1 MAPELTYPS
10 KFGLP
15 YSQLSKEG
23 DIYALGMV
31 VYEIVM
37 GIRPFGVE
45 GFRVEEV
52 MYVVL
57 DGARPARPGDPE
69 DVGFGP
75 GVWDLVEACWGEDR
89 TQRPNI
95 RDVHQCLAAAA
106 DLSPLVPP
114 GPMIVVSPTRE
125 ISTGSIP
132 PTSQSRWFTAF
143 FTPPDSPPAQFIYS
157 RAGTKT
163 KMAGMTES
171 LPARFS
177 NVRCLSQGRSL
188 TASKPRYLQPFE
200 ISSGCSTADTSATS
214 STPSAQGSI
223 SDPFVPPVHAETE
236 RNRPHGRIS
245 HPKCFSFVGT
255 IYCFLHADHCATAV
269 YFSSRPLNIPREHLC
284 TSLKGVPSFVLKMEG
299 PLIESV

>member
-75 GVWDLVEACWGEDR
+75 GVWNLVEACWGEDR

-95 RDVHQCLAAAA
+95 RGVHQCLAAAA

-125 ISTGSIP
+125 ISTGSFS
-132 PTSQSRWFTAF
+132 PTSQSRWFTPF
-143 FTPPDSPPAQFIYS
+143 FTPSQLTCSTVHLFESGHGDENGGNDRETTGSILERSMSVARQVVDSIHASIPPTVRDKF
-157 RAGTKT
+157 
-163 KMAGMTES
+163 GMFD
-171 LPARFS
+171 R
-177 NVRCLSQGRSL
+177 
-188 TASKPRYLQPFE
+188 RYLRDFV
-200 ISSGCSTADTSATS
+200 DTFRTRFNFGSLR
-214 STPSAQGSI
+214 TPR
-223 SDPFVPPVHAETE
+223 PR
-236 RNRPHGRIS
+236 RN
-245 HPKCFSFVGT
+245 
-255 IYCFLHADHCATAV
+255 
-269 YFSSRPLNIPREHLC
+269 
-284 TSLKGVPSFVLKMEG
+284 
-299 PLIESV
+299 